1 MISCKSIAVNREFF
15 IILRS
20 SDLGGNADEAQMQS
34 GMPVKLSLNYLMSL
48 LDNYRANIRK
58 RAREL
63 IQWILVS
70 GDSKN
75 LGVTKENIISK
86 GHT

>member
-1 MISCKSIAVNREFF
+1 MIYCKSDALKGDFF
-15 IILRS
+15 TILRPL
-20 SDLGGNADEAQMQS
+20 DLGGNADEAQMQS
-34 GMPVKLSLNYLMSL
+34 GKPVNVSLNYLMSL

-75 LGVTKENIISK
+75 LGVTKDNIISK